1 MQLLDE
7 IRPCKELSSTC
18 GCIHDAAPYSSKQDL
33 WDKTRIEAGI
43 STKSESIGYKRYK
56 RSPSNVNT
64 TSRKRLI
71 QLTKGIE
78 QDAYSSLRGWNFSA

>member
-56 RSPSNVNT
+56 QSPS
-64 TSRKRLI
+64 KRQHNI
-71 QLTKGIE
+71 KKAFDSVDKG
-78 QDAYSSLRGWNFSA
+78 Y